1 MIKLVISAALILF
14 FAKSLFAFEIDF
26 SRRKPF
32 MNNHEMPAHEVP
44 NPEMSAEAL
53 QTPKLPEPTSVEK
66 IKTNFEPSQDVV
78 ILNTEKGFLPQS
90 LSLKEGTK
98 YRISVVNVNEKEKNV
113 SFIMSAFAQYHGTS
127 YGQITTFEVTPQ
139 KEGVYTYQCPETS
152 LEGKVV
158 VIPPQDNRSL
168 ASEK

>member
-1 MIKLVISAALILF
+1 MIKLIISAALILF
-14 FAKSLFAFEIDF
+14 FANTLFAFEVDF
-26 SRRKPF
+26 SRRKDF
-32 MNNHEMPAHEVP
+32 MKTQETQN
-44 NPEMSAEAL
+44 
-53 QTPKLPEPTSVEK
+53 QTPQTPRLPEPTSIEK
-66 IKTNFEPSQDVV
+66 IKTNFAPYQDVV
-78 ILNTEKGFLPQS
+78 ILNTEKGFLPTS

-98 YRISVVNVNEKEKNV
+98 YRINVVNVNEKEKNV

-127 YGQITTFEVTPQ
+127 YGQITTFEVTPE

-158 VIPPQDNRSL
+158 VLPSSQEDRSL

>member
-1 MIKLVISAALILF
+1 MIKLIISAALILF

-32 MNNHEMPAHEVP
+32 MKNNEVQG
-44 NPEMSAEAL
+44 EAP
-53 QTPKLPEPTSVEK
+53 QAVKTPEPTSVEK
-66 IKTNFEPSQDVV
+66 IKDNFEASQDIV
-78 ILNTEKGFLPQS
+78 ILNTDKGFIPKN
-90 LSLKEGTK
+90 LSLKEGVK
-98 YRISVVNVNEKEKNV
+98 YRINVVNVNDKEKNV
-113 SFIMSAFAQYHGTS
+113 SFIMSAFAQYHGTA
-127 YGQITTFEVTPQ
+127 YGQITSFEVVPQ

-158 VIPPQDNRSL
+158 VTPLPQDRSV

>member
-1 MIKLVISAALILF
+1 MIKLIISACLVIF

-26 SRRKPF
+26 SRRKDF
-32 MNNHEMPAHEVP
+32 MKTQETQGEAPQ
-44 NPEMSAEAL
+44 SAR
-53 QTPKLPEPTSVEK
+53 LPEPTSIEK
-66 IKTNFEPSQDVV
+66 IKTNFAPYQDVV
-78 ILNTEKGFLPQS
+78 ILNTEKGFLPTS

-127 YGQITTFEVTPQ
+127 YGQITTFEVTPE

-158 VIPPQDNRSL
+158 VLPSQEDRSL